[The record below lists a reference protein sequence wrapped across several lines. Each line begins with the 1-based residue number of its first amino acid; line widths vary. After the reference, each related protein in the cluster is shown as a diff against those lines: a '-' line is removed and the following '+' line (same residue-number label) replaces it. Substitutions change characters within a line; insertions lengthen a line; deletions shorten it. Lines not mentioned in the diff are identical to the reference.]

1 MENEV
6 VAVSFT
12 DTVRNVISGGRYDPD
27 DGARVRATGAWLV
40 INPRGMGVAWFPG
53 HVSAPGRL
61 QPLRLLCRRGDL
73 NPHAPKGT
81 SPSS

>member
-27 DGARVRATGAWLV
+27 DGARVRATGACLV

-53 HVSAPGRL
+53 HVFGAGSPTTVAAVVSEGRHK
-61 QPLRLLCRRGDL
+61 P
-73 NPHAPKGT
+73 
-81 SPSS
+81 